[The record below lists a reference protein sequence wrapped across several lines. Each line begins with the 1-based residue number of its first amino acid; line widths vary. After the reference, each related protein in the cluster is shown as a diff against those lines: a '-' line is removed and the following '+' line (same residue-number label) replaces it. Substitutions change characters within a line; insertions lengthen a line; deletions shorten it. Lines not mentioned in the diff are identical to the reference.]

1 MANSTGSPALQ
12 GLHQTVFLEYT
23 EYPKPATVRS
33 IQPEE
38 KGQNKRKEKRTDS
51 GAPKRSKK
59 NDTRRK
65 DGMPGD
71 CAEANNERSPLSTPP
86 RISLRDL
93 MEAETKLVFG
103 DEQDITHKSLACT
116 ATQLM
121 CQAAEIGGPPSGPNL
136 SFLPQIDK
144 WLDVALQDAN
154 SYYQLKKYATAA
166 SRFTAALELCSKG
179 AVFEKHLNA
188 DYEDICKVASF
199 IESRIV
205 ACYLRMK
212 RPNPALLHS
221 YRSIQLNPI
230 RFQNHLRQAM
240 AYRLLGNPCEAARGA
255 MVADY
260 IYWLSGG
267 NNQHISKLIKLYWQ
281 GLLEEALTMEENFSV
296 MFTPCSGKLSSNTIE
311 KAEKAFRK
319 LHPAFTDYIFTDPRG
334 GHLLPQTTDWSQ
346 PSSTQSYF
354 LTLGFRRR
362 KNGDFLDKLLHRRCP
377 AFTGQ
382 RSLFTS
388 PSYRDLEKMYKMQ
401 GKKILPV
408 LDFIQCTKLS
418 VGFSTGSG
426 LIQRLQY
433 ASVLGQLNRFREHT
447 HVLQYTLAELA
458 VAPYLQ
464 DISPSDTE
472 LLQALM
478 ADTVDTLEGKRSD
491 QERVWNA
498 MLKVEAVKDM
508 LYHLEEIYL
517 KKKALRATRQQKAKE
532 KKALKK
538 TSLKSPTTPHQGE
551 PNAVADPQPSH
562 PIRELMV

>member
-1 MANSTGSPALQ
+1 MANSTGSPGLQ
-12 GLHQTVFLEYT
+12 GLQQTVFPENT
-23 EYPKPATVRS
+23 EHPTPATIWS
-33 IQPEE
+33 KQPEE

-65 DGMPGD
+65 DGSLD
-71 CAEANNERSPLSTPP
+71 NCAEANYKRSPLSAPP

-116 ATQLM
+116 PTQLM

-154 SYYQLKKYATAA
+154 SSYQLKNYATAA

-179 AVFEKHLNA
+179 SVFEKHLNA
-188 DYEDICKVASF
+188 DYKEICKVASF

-212 RPNPALLHS
+212 LPNP
-221 YRSIQLNPI
+221 
-230 RFQNHLRQAM
+230 
-240 AYRLLGNPCEAARGA
+240 
-255 MVADY
+255 
-260 IYWLSGG
+260 
-267 NNQHISKLIKLYWQ
+267 
-281 GLLEEALTMEENFSV
+281 GLLEEALIMEENFSV
-296 MFTPCSGKLSSNTIE
+296 MFTPWFEKPSSNTIE
-311 KAEKAFRK
+311 KAEEAFRK
-319 LHPAFTDYIFTDPRG
+319 LHPAFTDYIFTDPCG
-334 GHLLPQTTDWSQ
+334 GHLLPQTTDWSH
-346 PSSTQSYF
+346 PSSTQSYY
-354 LTLGFRRR
+354 LTLGFRRSE
-362 KNGDFLDKLLHRRCP
+362 NGDFLNKLLHRRCP
-377 AFTGQ
+377 TFTGQ
-382 RSLFTS
+382 KTPFTS
-388 PSYRDLEKMYKMQ
+388 PSVRDLEKMYEMQ

-408 LDFIQCTKLS
+408 LDFIRCTKLS

-426 LIQRLQY
+426 LIERLQY

-447 HVLQYTLAELA
+447 HVLHYTLAELA

-464 DISPSDTE
+464 DIGPSDAE
-472 LLQALM
+472 LLLALM
-478 ADTVDTLEGKRSD
+478 ADIMDTLEGKRSD

-498 MLKVEAVKDM
+498 MQKVEAVKDM
-508 LYHLEEIYL
+508 LYQLEETYL
-517 KKKALRATRQQKAKE
+517 KEEALRATRQQKAKE

-538 TSLKSPTTPHQGE
+538 TFPRSPATPPQGE
-551 PNAVADPQPSH
+551 PNAVARPSAQ
-562 PIRELMV
+562 LSNK

>member
-1 MANSTGSPALQ
+1 M
-12 GLHQTVFLEYT
+12 VFPKYT
-23 EYPKPATVRS
+23 EHPTPAT

-38 KGQNKRKEKRTDS
+38 KGPNKRKGKKTDS
-51 GAPKRSKK
+51 SAPKRSKK

-65 DGMPGD
+65 DGSPDD
-71 CAEANNERSPLSTPP
+71 CAGANNERSPLPEPP

-93 MEAETKLVFG
+93 MEAETKLVFS
-103 DEQDITHKSLACT
+103 DEQDITHKSLAST

-154 SYYQLKKYATAA
+154 SYYQQKKYATAA
-166 SRFTAALELCSKG
+166 SRFTAALE
-179 AVFEKHLNA
+179 
-188 DYEDICKVASF
+188 
-199 IESRIV
+199 
-205 ACYLRMK
+205 
-212 RPNPALLHS
+212 
-221 YRSIQLNPI
+221 
-230 RFQNHLRQAM
+230 
-240 AYRLLGNPCEAARGA
+240 
-255 MVADY
+255 
-260 IYWLSGG
+260 
-267 NNQHISKLIKLYWQ
+267 
-281 GLLEEALTMEENFSV
+281 GLLEAALSLEKNFSV
-296 MFTPCSGKLSSNTIE
+296 MFTPWSGKPSSNIIE
-311 KAEKAFRK
+311 KMEEAFRK

-362 KNGDFLDKLLHRRCP
+362 NDGDFLHKLLHRRCP
-377 AFTGQ
+377 TFTGQ
-382 RSLFTS
+382 SSPFTP
-388 PSYRDLEKMYKMQ
+388 PSYRDLEMMFEMQ

-408 LDFIQCTKLS
+408 LDFIKCTKLS
-418 VGFSTGSG
+418 VGFSQGSG
-426 LIQRLQY
+426 LIERLQY
-433 ASVLGQLNRFREHT
+433 ASVLGQLNRFREHM

-472 LLQALM
+472 LLLALM
-478 ADTVDTLEGKRSD
+478 ADTMDTLEGKRPD

-498 MLKVEAVKDM
+498 MQKVEAVKEM
-508 LYHLEEIYL
+508 LYQLEETYL

-538 TSLKSPTTPHQGE
+538 LTLRSPSTPPQGQL
-551 PNAVADPQPSH
+551 NAGPSAQSSNK
-562 PIRELMV
+562 